1 MMSKALLVVD
11 MQELTVG
18 KNHAKIFDYPV
29 DFLDKVNTAIG
40 NTDADIVIYI
50 RNLMKNNL
58 INKLAPFKCF
68 EGTKEAELVAELKV
82 VSNNVFEKYEGNAF
96 SNTELISFLKK
107 EKITE
112 IEVIGVDGGGC
123 VALTAL
129 GALECGFKVTLNTS
143 YIGTVFEKQRDKY
156 YQKLQEKGAV
166 IL

>member
-1 MMSKALLVVD
+1 MMSKALLVID
-11 MQELTVG
+11 MQEVTVG
-18 KNHAKIFDYPV
+18 KNHAKTFNYSI

-58 INKLAPFKCF
+58 INKLAPVKCF
-68 EGTKEAELVAELKV
+68 GGTKEAELVAGLKM
-82 VSNNVFEKYEGNAF
+82 VSNHVFEKYEGNAF

-107 EKITE
+107 ENITE
-112 IEVIGVDGGGC
+112 IEVVGVDGGGC